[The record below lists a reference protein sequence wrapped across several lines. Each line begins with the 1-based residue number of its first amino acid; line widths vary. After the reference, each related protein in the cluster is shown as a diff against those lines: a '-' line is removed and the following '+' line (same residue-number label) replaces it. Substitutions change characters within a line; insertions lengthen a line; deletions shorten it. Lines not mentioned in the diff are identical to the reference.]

1 MSTKIE
7 GEVTMMKTIAV
18 VAVHKDFAAFI
29 KADLEQYFSAYA
41 EIHAYAEEEIEHMEE
56 IPEEFVVMSALT
68 VFRKVQ
74 PKMKEHALT
83 QVISFAVSRDN
94 LARLSQ
100 VPRHQKVL
108 MVNVDYK
115 MCMQV
120 IAQIYELGYRD
131 FDFVPYYGDE
141 ENRDRSIKTA
151 VTPDEMT
158 MIPADMERI
167 IDIGGRPVDINCIVE
182 LANKMGIED
191 IFGSRQAKEARKR
204 FVTASFGIDRVLSD
218 TKDKNEQI
226 KTLVEL
232 IEDGIIL
239 TDASGVVL
247 LSNKKARSILKT
259 EIDGFNTDELLPDF
273 PIRMEAEVT
282 SDKVIVV
289 DGKDIIVNVS
299 PIISDDRYTGNIITL
314 KNFEETEEK
323 QHGIRAQIARIGHG
337 ARYTF
342 DDIVGVS
349 SQIRESVKV
358 AERMA
363 KSDSSVLIIGES
375 GTGKEV
381 FAQSIHN
388 GSGRSK
394 RNFVALNCAAIPE
407 HLLESELFGYEEG
420 AFTGARKGG
429 KIGYFE
435 LAHQG
440 TIFLDEIGEMPL
452 ALQSKLLRVLEE
464 KTVTRIGSS
473 KLIDIDV
480 RIIAATNKNLLELV
494 ERKEFREDLY
504 YRINVLPLNIPPLRE
519 RKEDIPFLIDVFME
533 NMGKELTFSDEAS
546 KRLRSHRWNGNIREL
561 KNVIE
566 YLESLGKR
574 HIETGD
580 LPVSVFMVPEQKV
593 SAAAVKL
600 KTYDGLKGEFRD
612 VIFGWWNDRVLIAN
626 ILLALQ
632 EAAAAQK
639 KIGRRQLETIL
650 QEKGFLYTETEIR
663 TCLSKLAGLGFVR
676 SQHGRGG
683 SVILPKGDELL
694 KEIMELMGE

>member
-1 MSTKIE
+1 
-7 GEVTMMKTIAV
+7 MMKTIAV
-18 VAVHKDFAAFI
+18 VAVHKDFAEFI
-29 KADLEQYFSAYA
+29 KADLEKYFSSYA
-41 EIHAYAEEEIEHMEE
+41 KIRAYAEEEIVSMEE

-94 LARLSQ
+94 LAKLSQ
-100 VPRHQKVL
+100 VPTDQKVL

-131 FDFVPYYGDE
+131 FDFVPYYGE
-141 ENRDRSIKTA
+141 EESRDKSIKTA
-151 VTPDEMT
+151 VTPDEMA
-158 MIPADMERI
+158 MMPKDMERI
-167 IDIGGRPVDINCIVE
+167 IDIGGRPIDINCIVE

-191 IFGSRQAKEARKR
+191 IFDSPQAKAARKR
-204 FVTASFGIDRVLSD
+204 FATASFGIDRVLSD

-232 IEDGIIL
+232 IQDGIIL
-239 TDASGVVL
+239 TDSAGTVL

-259 EIDGFNTDELLPDF
+259 EIDGFNADELLPDL
-273 PIRMEAEVT
+273 PITVEAETT
-282 SDKVIVV
+282 SNKVVVV
-289 DGKDIIVNVS
+289 DGKDIVVDVS

-314 KNFEETEEK
+314 KSFEETEEK
-323 QHGIRAQIARIGHG
+323 QHGIRAQIARAGHG

-342 DDIVGVS
+342 GDIVGLS
-349 SQIRESVKV
+349 SQIQECVKV
-358 AERMA
+358 AVRMA
-363 KSDSSVLIIGES
+363 KSDSSVLIMGES

-388 GSGRSK
+388 GSDRSK

-452 ALQSKLLRVLEE
+452 TLQSKLLRVLEE
-464 KTVTRIGSS
+464 KTVTRIGAS
-473 KLIDIDV
+473 KLIDVDV

-494 ERKEFREDLY
+494 EAKEFREDLY
-504 YRINVLPLNIPPLRE
+504 YRINVLPLYIPPLRE
-519 RKEDIPFLIDVFME
+519 RIDDLRPLMNTFMDS
-533 NMGKELTFSDEAS
+533 MGKKMTFSDEAA
-546 KRLRSHRWNGNIREL
+546 KRLLAHRWKGNVREL

-566 YLESLGKR
+566 YLDSLGKR
-574 HIETGD
+574 LIEKED
-580 LPVSVFMVPEQKV
+580 LPASIFAAPVQRISAVSTKR
-593 SAAAVKL
+593 AAKE
-600 KTYDGLKGEFRD
+600 DRGSDFRD
-612 VIFGWWNDRVLIAN
+612 VVFGWWNGRELIAN
-626 ILLALQ
+626 ILLALL
-632 EAAAAQK
+632 EAAESGR
-639 KIGRRQLETIL
+639 KIGRRQLETVL
-650 QEKGFLYTETEIR
+650 QQKGFLYTEAEIR
-663 TCLSKLAGLGFVR
+663 TCLSKLSGLGFVR

-683 SVILPKGDELL
+683 STILPKGKELL
-694 KEIMELMGE
+694 TELMELMGE

>member
-1 MSTKIE
+1 
-7 GEVTMMKTIAV
+7 MMKTIAV
-18 VAVHKDFAAFI
+18 VAVHKDFAEFI
-29 KADLEQYFSAYA
+29 KADLEKYFSSYA
-41 EIHAYAEEEIEHMEE
+41 EIRAYAEEEIDSMEE

-94 LARLSQ
+94 LAKLSQ
-100 VPRHQKVL
+100 VPTDQKVL

-131 FDFVPYYGDE
+131 FDFVPYYGE
-141 ENRDRSIKTA
+141 EESRDKSIKTA
-151 VTPDEMT
+151 VTPDEMA
-158 MIPADMERI
+158 MMPKDMERI
-167 IDIGGRPVDINCIVE
+167 IDIGGRPIDINCIVE

-191 IFGSRQAKEARKR
+191 IFDSPQAKAARKR
-204 FVTASFGIDRVLSD
+204 FATASFGIDRVLSD

-232 IEDGIIL
+232 IQDGIIL
-239 TDASGVVL
+239 TDSAGTVL

-259 EIDGFNTDELLPDF
+259 EIDGFNADELLPDL
-273 PIRMEAEVT
+273 PITVEAETT
-282 SDKVIVV
+282 SNKVVVV
-289 DGKDIIVNVS
+289 DGKDIVVDVS

-314 KNFEETEEK
+314 KSFEETEEK
-323 QHGIRAQIARIGHG
+323 QHGIRAQIARAGHG

-342 DDIVGVS
+342 GDIVGLS
-349 SQIRESVKV
+349 SQIQECVKV
-358 AERMA
+358 AVRMA
-363 KSDSSVLIIGES
+363 KSDSSVLIMGES

-388 GSGRSK
+388 GSDRSK

-452 ALQSKLLRVLEE
+452 TLQSKLLRVLEE
-464 KTVTRIGSS
+464 KTVTRIGAS
-473 KLIDIDV
+473 KLIDVDV

-494 ERKEFREDLY
+494 EAKEFREDLY
-504 YRINVLPLNIPPLRE
+504 YRINVLPLYIPPLRE
-519 RKEDIPFLIDVFME
+519 R
-533 NMGKELTFSDEAS
+533 
-546 KRLRSHRWNGNIREL
+546 
-561 KNVIE
+561 
-566 YLESLGKR
+566 
-574 HIETGD
+574 
-580 LPVSVFMVPEQKV
+580 
-593 SAAAVKL
+593 
-600 KTYDGLKGEFRD
+600 
-612 VIFGWWNDRVLIAN
+612 
-626 ILLALQ
+626 
-632 EAAAAQK
+632 
-639 KIGRRQLETIL
+639 
-650 QEKGFLYTETEIR
+650 
-663 TCLSKLAGLGFVR
+663 
-676 SQHGRGG
+676 
-683 SVILPKGDELL
+683 
-694 KEIMELMGE
+694 

>member
-1 MSTKIE
+1 MDTKTE
-7 GEVTMMKTIAV
+7 GEVRNMKTIAV
-18 VAVHKDFAAFI
+18 VAIHKDFAEFI
-29 KADLEQYFSAYA
+29 KTDLERYFSRYA
-41 EIHAYAEEEIEHMEE
+41 EIHAYAEAEIDRLEE

-83 QVISFAVSRDN
+83 QVISFAISREN
-94 LARLSQ
+94 LDKLSQ
-100 VPRHQKVL
+100 VPQGQKVL

-141 ENRDRSIKTA
+141 EHRDRNIKIA
-151 VTPDEMT
+151 VTPAETAML
-158 MIPADMERI
+158 PPGMEQI
-167 IDIGGRPVDINCIVE
+167 IDIGGRPIDINCIVE
-182 LANKMGIED
+182 LADKMEIED
-191 IFGSRQAKEARKR
+191 VFDSPSAREARKR
-204 FVTASFGIDRVLSD
+204 FVRASFGIDRILSD

-232 IEDGIIL
+232 IQDGIIL
-239 TDASGVVL
+239 TDASGIVL
-247 LSNKKARSILKT
+247 LSNKKARSILRT
-259 EIDGFNTDELLPDF
+259 EIDGFNADELLPELS
-273 PIRMEAEVT
+273 IGMESEAIL
-282 SDKVIVV
+282 DKVVVV
-289 DGKDIIVNVS
+289 DGRDIVVNVR

-314 KNFEETEEK
+314 KSFAETEEK
-323 QHGIRAQIARIGHG
+323 QHGIRAQIARAGHG

-342 DDIVGVS
+342 ADIVGVS
-349 SQIRESVKV
+349 SPIRECVKV

-388 GSGRSK
+388 GSVRSK
-394 RNFVALNCAAIPE
+394 GNFVALNCAAIPE

-452 ALQSKLLRVLEE
+452 TLQSKLLRVLEE

-473 KLIDIDV
+473 KLIDVDV

-494 ERKEFREDLY
+494 EAKEFREDLY

-519 RKEDIPFLIDVFME
+519 RKGDIPALMDVFM
-533 NMGKELTFSDEAS
+533 NAMGKKMTFSEEAS
-546 KRLRSHRWNGNIREL
+546 DRLLSHRWNGNVREL

-566 YLESLGKR
+566 YLDSLGKQL
-574 HIETGD
+574 INLED
-580 LPVSVFMVPEQKV
+580 LPASIFAPTEQKV
-593 SAAAVKL
+593 SAAAIKQRGRSGS
-600 KTYDGLKGEFRD
+600 DGQFRD
-612 VIFGWWNDRVLIAN
+612 FIFSWWNDRELIAN
-626 ILLALQ
+626 ILLSLQ
-632 EAAAAQK
+632 EAASAGK
-639 KIGRRQLETIL
+639 KIGRRQLETVL
-650 QEKGFLYTETEIR
+650 QQKGFLYTETEIR
-663 TCLSKLAGLGFVR
+663 TCLSRLAGLGFVK

-683 SVILPKGDELL
+683 SVMLPKGEELL
-694 KEIMELMGE
+694 KEIIELMGE